1 MGARGEDLRRET
13 GPVMRFVSAGA
24 AQGLVAAVARDAG
37 IEVEG
42 SFGAVGAMLEKFRAG
57 DACDVVILT
66 HAQVADLAGAAQVIA
81 ETSADLGSVPTA
93 IAVREGAEL
102 PDVSSEPAL
111 RAALLAADAIYFPD
125 PSKATAGIHFA
136 KVLDQLGIRGQVDAR
151 MRTFPNG
158 ATAMKAMAGAGGNPI
173 GCTQATEILATPGV
187 RLVQPLPKGFD
198 LDTVYTAAVAAA
210 SSQAKSAADF
220 VSRLAGERARAARIK
235 AGFRGY
241 VIRAADAHDSDDV
254 RDVVQRVLAEYGM
267 SVDAQ
272 GVDADLQD
280 LEAAYAARGGI
291 FEVAVDSDGR
301 VAGCCGIYPIDG
313 ATCELRKMYLVKET
327 RGQGL
332 GGRLLRRALAFARAR
347 GFRRV
352 ELETASVLK
361 EAIALYAGAGF
372 QPIRR
377 AHLAARCDQAFALD
391 L

>member
-1 MGARGEDLRRET
+1 VGARREDLGREA
-13 GPVMRFVSAGA
+13 GPVMKFVSAGA
-24 AQGLVAAVARDAG
+24 AQGLVAAAAREAG
-37 IEVEG
+37 VEAQG
-42 SFGAVGAMLEKFRAG
+42 SFGAVGAMLEKFRSG
-57 DACDVVILT
+57 EPCDIVILT
-66 HAQVADLAGAAQVIA
+66 HAQVAGLTAAAQVIA

-93 IAVREGAEL
+93 VAVREGADL
-102 PDVSSEPAL
+102 PDVSSEAAL

-125 PSKATAGIHFA
+125 PAKATAGIHFA
-136 KVLDQLGIRGQVDAR
+136 KVLDQLRIRGQVDAR

-158 ATAMKAMAGAGGNPI
+158 ATAMKAMAEAGGNPI

-198 LDTVYTAAVAAA
+198 LETVYTAAVAAA
-210 SSQAKSAADF
+210 SQQAKSAADF
-220 VSRLAGERARAARIK
+220 VARLAGERGRAARIK

-241 VIRAADAHDSDDV
+241 VIRAGASHDAEDV

-267 SVDAQ
+267 SLDMQ
-272 GVDADLQD
+272 GVDADLED
-280 LEAAYAARGGI
+280 LEGSYAARGGI
-291 FEVAVDSDGR
+291 FEVAVDTEGR
-301 VAGCCGIYPIDG
+301 IAGCCGIYPIDG
-313 ATCELRKMYLVKET
+313 TTCELRKMYLVRET

-332 GGRLLRRALAFARAR
+332 GGRLLRRALAFARGR